1 MVTSDLGACE
11 WFVWDLRRSGLIDRG
26 PLDQIVGEF
35 LKRNPRAE
43 APALAEFLVDQG
55 TITAFQAER
64 ILNGKSQGLVLG
76 PYVLLDAIGSGSMG
90 QVYKASSKNDNVF
103 YAVKVLPR
111 RSMWNVRLARR
122 QVRSFATFTH
132 PAVIPFVDV
141 GTAGGLHYL
150 AWPLVEGSTLE
161 SVIQHQGKLPPN
173 AAALYAVQVAQGLT
187 VAHQNNLFHGLVK
200 PSNIMIGSDNQARIL
215 DFGIGSL
222 LVENEGE
229 SLVDTMS
236 TANTLTSGL
245 DCASPESIMEPTNR
259 TPAGDQY
266 SLGCVLYYALTGH
279 VPFPEGSAV
288 EKMMAH
294 QTKEPTPIRELAPGV
309 PAGLVAVVQRLM
321 AKAPEER
328 FTGCDELVE
337 ALEPFLGDLNQMAGP
352 GGSGVRTPGL
362 GNHSSGRMPGLPG
375 RSNPAAKIT
384 LPSRSNA
391 PTSNPGV
398 RPASGPGSSAISP
411 GARTPQPPAPSRS
424 SVPSRAS
431 FQLPAV
437 NDDADTG
444 INARTHTPPELGRAM
459 PKLPTR
465 GATSGRP
472 EPARPAKPAKPAP
485 PPELEEIDDAEPA
498 WADETAEP
506 RAKGSAGTV
515 GLVAVAVVLMVIVYI
530 GATILM
536 K

>member
-26 PLDQIVGEF
+26 PLDQIVSEF

-43 APALAEFLVDQG
+43 APALAEYLVDQG
-55 TITAFQAER
+55 TLTAFQAER

-90 QVYKASSKNDNVF
+90 QVYKATSKNDNAH

-122 QVRSFATFTH
+122 QVRSFGNFNH
-132 PAVIPFVDV
+132 PAVVPFVDV

-150 AWPLVEGSTLE
+150 AWPLAEGQTLE
-161 SVIQHQGKLPPN
+161 SHVQQNGKL
-173 AAALYAVQVAQGLT
+173 AHAQAVLYAVQIAQGLT

-222 LVENEGE
+222 LVENDGE

-266 SLGCVLYYALTGH
+266 SLGCVLYYALTGR

-294 QTKEPTPIRELAPGV
+294 QTKEPMPITDLAPDA
-309 PAGLVAVVQRLM
+309 PAGLVEVVTRLM
-321 AKAPEER
+321 AKTPEGR
-328 FTGCDELVE
+328 YSACDEVVE
-337 ALEPFLGDLNQMAGP
+337 ALEPFMGELNRGTGAQSS
-352 GGSGVRTPGL
+352 GSRPGL
-362 GNHSSGRMPGLPG
+362 DGRSSGGRPGLPP
-375 RSNPAAKIT
+375 RSNPGQKVT
-384 LPSRSNA
+384 LPSRAATA
-391 PTSNPGV
+391 PAGSGDRQKTNTAPAPGPNV
-398 RPASGPGSSAISP
+398 
-411 GARTPQPPAPSRS
+411 RTPNPQPARAASNI
-424 SVPSRAS
+424 PSRAS
-431 FQLPAV
+431 FQLPGLS
-437 NDDADTG
+437 DGGADTG
-444 INARTHTPPELGRAM
+444 
-459 PKLPTR
+459 
-465 GATSGRP
+465 ATSKAKTAEAPR
-472 EPARPAKPAKPAP
+472 ARPAASRTAAPRPAP
-485 PPELEEIDDAEPA
+485 AAQLDADEPA
-498 WADETAEP
+498 WATESADEKKPSFGA
-506 RAKGSAGTV
+506 V
-515 GLVAVAVVLMVIVYI
+515 GIIAAALLLMVAVYF
-530 GATILM
+530 GATLLM